1 MKLVEV
7 ERVEEWEVE
16 KILNKRK
23 VREVIEY
30 LVQQKGFIAE
40 HNSWEKEKDLENA
53 KEVVAELK
61 RKINTKVR

>member
-30 LVQQKGFIAE
+30 LVQ
-40 HNSWEKEKDLENA
+40 
-53 KEVVAELK
+53 
-61 RKINTKVR
+61 